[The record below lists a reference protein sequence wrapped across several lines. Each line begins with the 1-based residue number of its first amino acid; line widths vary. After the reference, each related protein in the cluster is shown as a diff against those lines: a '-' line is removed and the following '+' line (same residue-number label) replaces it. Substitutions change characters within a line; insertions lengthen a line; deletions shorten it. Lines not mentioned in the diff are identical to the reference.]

1 MSGLIKQRQNLHQ
14 QLRENENRIT
24 TLEQQIQATQKLA
37 TLGTMACLVAHEF
50 NNILAPMIN
59 YAELALKHQEDVDLM
74 RKALEKTI
82 QHGNR
87 ASLVIQSMLGL
98 VRDQTRIRDWVRLKE
113 VVEDSFQ
120 CLARDFQKDNIT
132 VELALPDDFQ
142 VYVVPSQLQQVLLNL
157 IINARQAMVGR
168 GGILKIEA
176 GSQDDGSTWIR
187 VIDTGC
193 GIEPELLDKIF
204 EPFFT
209 TKNKAEKPDQQGTG
223 LGLLICKDIIE
234 SHGGKITVQST
245 PGLGATFCI
254 ELPHVREQKPEAE

>member
-14 QLRENENRIT
+14 QLRENEDRIT
-24 TLEQQIQATQKLA
+24 NLEQQIQATQKLA

-59 YAELALKHQEDVDLM
+59 YAELALKNQEDVGLM

-98 VRDQTRIRDWVRLKE
+98 VRDQTQIKNWIRLKE

-132 VELALPDDFQ
+132 VKLAIPDDFQ
-142 VYVVPSQLQQVLLNL
+142 VFVVPSQLQQVLVNL
-157 IINARQAMVGR
+157 IINARQAMIGR
-168 GGILKIEA
+168 GGILKVEA
-176 GSQDDGSTWIR
+176 GSETDGARWIR
-187 VIDTGC
+187 VTDTGC
-193 GIEPELLDKIF
+193 GIPPEILDKIF

-209 TKNKAEKPDQQGTG
+209 TKSQAEKPDQQGTG
-223 LGLLICKDIIE
+223 LGLLICKDIME
-234 SHGGKITVQST
+234 SYGGKITVEST
-245 PGLGATFCI
+245 PGQGAAFNLW
-254 ELPHVREQKPEAE
+254 LPPVEEQNLPT